1 MVGSRLKDT
10 RSMLDQDTIIYGLFF
25 HLETFEFRATIFK
38 LPCHQAKFIRKGSR
52 LDIAY
57 SLGNTDLHWTVD
69 ISGLAGD

>member
-1 MVGSRLKDT
+1 MVCFSTWKRLSSVQ
-10 RSMLDQDTIIYGLFF
+10 RYLNY
-25 HLETFEFRATIFK
+25 RAT
-38 LPCHQAKFIRKGSR
+38 FIRKGSR